1 MRKILKPFL
10 FIVVLYM
17 LRARLSETNDILII
31 KSDIKSRTKR
41 NETIRQCLRL
51 RQGQNFLYKYYNY
64 ITSEII
70 S

>member
-1 MRKILKPFL
+1 
-10 FIVVLYM
+10 M